1 MTSAPET
8 LKACCASAYASA
20 GARWLLGPSFHP
32 GGTALTSELVRAL
45 RVGPGETVA
54 DVASGP
60 GTSALQLARETGC
73 YVIGIDLSE
82 ESVAAA
88 AKAAEAAGLGD
99 QVRFVHGDAEE
110 LPLATATL
118 DGALSECSLCLF
130 PDKEAAAAELARV
143 LRPGARLA
151 LSDVVADGESLPAE
165 LRTASAWAACL
176 ADARPPEE
184 IAGLLE
190 SAGLRVEASERRDGA
205 LAELLDRVEGRL
217 AVARL
222 VGDRLPDGLGSGVG
236 RWIDLAAKA
245 RQALDEGILGYVVV
259 VARRP

>member
-20 GARWLLGPSFHP
+20 AARWLLGPSFHP

-99 QVRFVHGDAEE
+99 QVRFVRGDAEA
-110 LPLATATL
+110 LPLANASL

-143 LRPGARLA
+143 LKPGARLA

-190 SAGLRVEASERRDGA
+190 SAGLRVE
-205 LAELLDRVEGRL
+205 GRL

-245 RQALDEGILGYVVV
+245 RQALDEGILGYGVV

>member
-20 GARWLLGPSFHP
+20 AARWLLGPSFHP

-60 GTSALQLARETGC
+60 GISALQLARETGC
-73 YVIGIDLSE
+73 DLIGIDLSE

-99 QVRFVHGDAEE
+99 QVRFVRGDAEA
-110 LPLATATL
+110 LPLANASL

-143 LRPGARLA
+143 LKPGARLA

-190 SAGLRVEASERRDGA
+190 SAGLRVE
-205 LAELLDRVEGRL
+205 GRL

-245 RQALDEGILGYVVV
+245 RQALDEGILGYGVV